1 VTKTGELDGRIEQ
14 LEGLIREGQ
23 AERRDLRKQLE
34 DAATK
39 SPAPEPRG
47 RRLADD
53 ADEGVDDLPVA
64 ARGITL
70 PRFDRKFTD
79 ALTDV
84 PPQVGSEA
92 MRTIGVLASGD
103 GFMWKSVK
111 QAKDMVRPLYM
122 ARVGI
127 HHRLLF
133 RCDDGVLDVMDL
145 ITRETL
151 LTTLKRIRA
160 LR

>member
-1 VTKTGELDGRIEQ
+1 VRQQKATELDGRIEE

-34 DAATK
+34 VAAEK
-39 SPAPEPRG
+39 KPEEA
-47 RRLADD
+47 RRRVVDE

-79 ALTDV
+79 SIADV
-84 PPQVGSEA
+84 PGPVASEA
-92 MRTIGVLASGD
+92 MRTIGTLSAGD
-103 GFMWKSVK
+103 GFAWRSVK
-111 QAKDMVRPLYM
+111 QAKDMVRPLLM

-133 RCDDGVLDVMDL
+133 RCDDGILDVMDL

-151 LTTLKRIRA
+151 LTTLKRIRGA
-160 LR
+160 R